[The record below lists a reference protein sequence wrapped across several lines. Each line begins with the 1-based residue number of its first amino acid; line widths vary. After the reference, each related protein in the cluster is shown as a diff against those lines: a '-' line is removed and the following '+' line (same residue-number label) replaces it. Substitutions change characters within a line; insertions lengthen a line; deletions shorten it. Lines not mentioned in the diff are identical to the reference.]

1 MKQAKIFSIVVM
13 LAVLCYGAVGF
24 YFLPR
29 ATFQGELTRMALLP
43 ETLFGWTKKQ
53 PEIDMRLMEQATMQA
68 ADVLV
73 IGDSFSDG
81 RIWQTQLTRQGYK
94 VRTETWDS
102 MRGICAD
109 FMPWLR
115 SQGFQGRYIVL
126 ESIERNLVNDLSK
139 SVACEKMQYHPNARI
154 DAPRYPPAAS
164 FDVHSG
170 DYAGK
175 LSTGFSTLLHAAEYE
190 RLSRL
195 QGFSTWLL
203 PNDVTMA
210 RVKNGCD
217 LFSHA
222 SCNDALFLSYDL
234 PGEVSNSA
242 LDSIAIL
249 NARMEGVTPIWMFVP
264 NKSTVYIYP
273 DKQFW
278 NEAEQRYGAPNL
290 MRMMQR
296 ALDEKTVDL
305 FPANGTHV
313 STTGYLLLGNEMLK
327 ALNKAKALRK
337 PR

>member
-13 LAVLCYGAVGF
+13 LAVLCYGAIGF

-43 ETLFGWTKKQ
+43 ESLFGWAKEQ
-53 PEIDMRLMEQATMQA
+53 PSIDMRLMEQATMQQ
-68 ADVLV
+68 ADILV

-81 RIWQTQLTRQGYK
+81 RVWQTKLTHQGYK

-115 SQGFQGRYIVL
+115 NQGFQGRFIVL
-126 ESIERNLVNDLSK
+126 ESIERNLVNDLGK
-139 SVACEKMQYHPNARI
+139 SVACKKMQYHPDART
-154 DAPRYPPAAS
+154 DALRYPPAVAI
-164 FDVHSG
+164 DVNSG
-170 DYAGK
+170 NYAGK
-175 LSTGFSTLLHAAEYE
+175 LSTGFRTLLHTVEYE
-190 RLSRL
+190 RLSRS
-195 QGFSTWLL
+195 QDFSTWVL
-203 PNDVTMA
+203 PNDVSMA
-210 RVKNGCD
+210 RVKNGCE

-234 PGEVSNSA
+234 PGEVDKSA
-242 LDSIAIL
+242 LDNIATL
-249 NARMEGVTPIWMFVP
+249 TARMEGITPIWMFVP
-264 NKSTVYIYP
+264 NKSTVYRYT

-278 NEAEQRYGAPNL
+278 NIAEQRYGAPNL

-296 ALDEKTVDL
+296 ALHDKTIDL

-313 STTGYLLLGNEMLK
+313 STTGYLLLGDEMLK
-327 ALNKAKALRK
+327 ALHKAQSSPN